1 MTRPVSG
8 IYKITNNINGKIY
21 IGQSQ
26 NVYERR
32 VEHFTALRRGWHP
45 NKEMQ
50 KDWNKNSNG
59 FRFDVIELLPLKEL
73 NEREKYWID
82 TLGTMEPRGY
92 NQTWV
97 PYKRKEKKKRR
108 KVIGYRKTYGKW

>member
-8 IYKITNNINGKIY
+8 IYKITNQVNGKIY

-32 VEHFTALRRGWHP
+32 MEHFVALRRGNHP

-50 KDWNKNSNG
+50 RDWNKDSHG
-59 FRFDVIELLPLKEL
+59 FRFDVIEFCPIKLLNAREFFWIEEL
-73 NEREKYWID
+73 NTIEK
-82 TLGTMEPRGY
+82 GY
-92 NQTWV
+92 NQGWA
-97 PYKRKEKKKRR
+97 PYKRKEKKYRR
-108 KVIGYRKTYGKW
+108 KIVGYRRTR

>member
-1 MTRPVSG
+1 MPVQPIG
-8 IYKITNNINGKIY
+8 IYKITNTLNNKVY
-21 IGQSQ
+21 IGQSK

-32 VEHFTALRRGWHP
+32 TEHFVALRRNRHP

-50 KDWNKNSNG
+50 RDWNKDNRG
-59 FRFDVIELLPLKEL
+59 FRFDIIELTSLNKL

-82 TLGTMEPRGY
+82 FYNSTKTGY
-92 NQTWV
+92 NQGWV

-108 KVIGYRKTYGKW
+108 KIIGYRRRS

>member
-8 IYKITNNINGKIY
+8 IYKITNNLNGKIY

-32 VEHFTALRRGWHP
+32 IEHFVALRRGVHP

-59 FRFDVIELLPLKEL
+59 FRFDVIEFLQLKEL

-82 TLGTMEPRGY
+82 TLGTIENGY
-92 NQTWV
+92 NKGWV
-97 PYKRKEKKKRR
+97 PYKRKEKKQRR
-108 KVIGYRKTYGKW
+108 KIIGYRRRS